1 MRVSPPGAS
10 IAAGLMIYHDSISES
25 IYTDCAE
32 KAAWSG
38 CFINLNLVIK
48 VVITHRKRCCAHDQT
63 GAAGAR
69 MISFNG

>member
-1 MRVSPPGAS
+1 MRLKECLDAS
-10 IAAGLMIYHDSISES
+10 LPLPLDYEIDYVL
-25 IYTDCAE
+25 
-32 KAAWSG
+32 SG